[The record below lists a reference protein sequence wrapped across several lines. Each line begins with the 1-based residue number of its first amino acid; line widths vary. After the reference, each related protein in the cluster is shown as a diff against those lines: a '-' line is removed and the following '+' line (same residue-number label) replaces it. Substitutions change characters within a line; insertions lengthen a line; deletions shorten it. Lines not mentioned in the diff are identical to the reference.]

1 MAGEKMFFTSS
12 RRLPGVGEFSPELM
26 GEFHPELVGE
36 FGPEY
41 TAVAVFDAAVVK
53 NCSKL
58 AILFPLSACSVV
70 GEGHGADGGR

>member
-41 TAVAVFDAAVVK
+41 TCVAPQTAGLLV
-53 NCSKL
+53 L
-58 AILFPLSACSVV
+58 
-70 GEGHGADGGR
+70 